1 MERTKI
7 IFGIGSFVLSLLVF
21 TSYLDISFGH
31 TSKTFGNTTIEV
43 GWLSEP
49 PLVSDLNSI
58 TLQASKGS
66 SSSNQT
72 PILNA
77 LANLSLSVK
86 YGTITKQFDFEPS
99 PTTDGAYEG
108 KIIPTRIGPY
118 SLLLQGDVKGQ
129 KVDSEFKIE
138 DVESKSILSFPD
150 KSPDTS
156 NSNNIGQNIQD
167 AISKSSI
174 DIESNRKDLNTS
186 QEDVRDIQES
196 LNGLQ
201 GNLTASY
208 LISVTAVGIGIAGIV
223 MAAYLFTVLRF
234 KKGMPQGA

>member
-1 MERTKI
+1 
-7 IFGIGSFVLSLLVF
+7 
-21 TSYLDISFGH
+21 
-31 TSKTFGNTTIEV
+31 
-43 GWLSEP
+43 
-49 PLVSDLNSI
+49 
-58 TLQASKGS
+58 
-66 SSSNQT
+66 
-72 PILNA
+72 
-77 LANLSLSVK
+77 VK
-86 YGTITKQFDFEPS
+86 YGTITKQLDFEPS

-156 NSNNIGQNIQD
+156 NSNKIGQNIQD

-174 DIESNRKDLNTS
+174 DIESNKKDLNTS

-196 LNGLQ
+196 LNVLQ